1 MKPFDFWL
9 RPNGT
14 IAAARAESPLAGRTP
29 AELVIMAETRKLLQ
43 TVLSNKRIRASDPLR
58 SAIQAALRSR
68 RKLTAP
74 LIPLGPE
81 HRLGWLDEVD
91 ELTCEKP
98 LQVKGDAFGE
108 AFSTG
113 KAYRIASRTVATR
126 DIITRQ
132 TVAGFPEEVAVTGT
146 ELVVTI
152 RDNALR
158 VHVFAHH
165 TPPHDPRIHKSHPL
179 DTLLAHF
186 LIPAVPDIASLFPAR
201 FQKLKTQLAAL

>member
-1 MKPFDFWL
+1 
-9 RPNGT
+9 
-14 IAAARAESPLAGRTP
+14 
-29 AELVIMAETRKLLQ
+29 MAETRKLLQ
-43 TVLSNKRIRASDPLR
+43 TVLSNQRIHASPPLR
-58 SAIQAALRSR
+58 TAIQTALRSR

-81 HRLGWLDEVD
+81 QRLGWLDEVD

-113 KAYRIASRTVATR
+113 KSYRIASKTVATQ

-132 TVAGFPEEVAVTGT
+132 TVAGFPEEVAITGT

-158 VHVFAHH
+158 IHIFAHH

-179 DTLLAHF
+179 DTLLHHF
-186 LIPAVPDIASLFPAR
+186 LIPPVHDIATIFPAR